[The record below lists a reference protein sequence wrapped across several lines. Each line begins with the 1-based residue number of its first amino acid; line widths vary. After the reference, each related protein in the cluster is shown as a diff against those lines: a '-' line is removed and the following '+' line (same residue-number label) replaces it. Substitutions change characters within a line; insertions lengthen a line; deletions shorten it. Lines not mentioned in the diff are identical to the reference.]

1 MDKNTGIGLVL
12 IAAILIGFSLFNRP
26 SQEELARRQHVQ
38 DSIAE
43 VNRARAEAAA
53 MQAAE
58 IDSLRAMEG
67 EVSSE
72 TTAEEKEALL
82 KAQYGTLAPAAEG
95 CNEGFAVESKLLKL
109 TFSPKGGIITKAE
122 LKNYKTYGDSINPL
136 VLFDEQDKKQSFTLV
151 TTDNRVL
158 STENLYFRALPISL
172 DTAGNQVLTFRLQT
186 VYPES
191 YLDFVYTIPD
201 SNYMIDFSIRAHE
214 MQHVL
219 AGNVNDLEMRW
230 EQQIPQQER
239 GRRFEERYAQLQ
251 YMFTNRDIE
260 KLSESKADREKVTGK
275 LRWIAYKDQFFSTV
289 MIARGEGFES
299 SVLESEPMNK
309 YSHYIKSY
317 KTNTSFAFDP
327 TGATSSDFSYYLG
340 PNHYHTLNAY
350 DDGKQKYERL
360 RLRELVPLG
369 WEIVAWINRILVIPM
384 FDLFKHWGLN
394 IGLIILLMTIVIK
407 LIIFPF
413 TFKSY
418 KSSAKMRALKP
429 QMDAINEKYPPEKM
443 AERQQA
449 TMALYSQAGVSPMA
463 GCLPMLFQ
471 FPVVMAMFWFF
482 PTAIELRG
490 ESFLWAEDLSTYD
503 AIISWD
509 KYIPVISWAFNNHL
523 SLFCILFTVT
533 NFGYTYIT
541 MQTQSTGN
549 DPTAKMMRWMM
560 YLMPLMFFFMFNDYA
575 AGLSYYYFLSL
586 LISILQTMIFRWT
599 LNDKRMLEEMEKAKA
614 KKKNAPKKKSGFMAR
629 LEQMQKE
636 QQARMREQI
645 KEQSKRQYR

>member
-26 SQEELARRQHVQ
+26 SEEELARRQHVQ
-38 DSIAE
+38 DSIAL
-43 VNRARAEAAA
+43 VNRQKAEAMAQQSA
-53 MQAAE
+53 VN
-58 IDSLRAMEG
+58 DSLRALAAQDTLS
-67 EVSSE
+67 V
-72 TTAEEKEALL
+72 EEIEAQHR
-82 KAQYGTLAPAAEG
+82 AQFGALAPAAQGSDEQQVI
-95 CNEGFAVESKLLKL
+95 ETKLFRL
-109 TFSPKGGIITKAE
+109 TFLPKGGMLSKAE

-136 VLFDEQDKKQSFTLV
+136 VLFAGSDKKQAFTLV
-151 TTDNRVL
+151 TAENRIL
-158 STENLYFRALPISL
+158 STENLYFKPLPVTT
-172 DTAGNQVLTFRLQT
+172 DTAGNQVVTFRLET

-201 SNYMIDFSIRAHE
+201 SNYMIGFDICAHK
-214 MQHVL
+214 MQNVL
-219 AGNVNDLEMRW
+219 AGNVNGLEMQW

-289 MIARGEGFES
+289 LIARGEGFETT
-299 SVLESEPMNK
+299 VLESEPLGK
-309 YSHYIKSY
+309 YTGYIKHY
-317 KTNTSFAFDP
+317 TANTTVAFDP
-327 TGATSSDFSYYLG
+327 TGNAPTAFSWYLG

-350 DDGKQKYERL
+350 DEGVQKYDRL

-384 FDLFKHWGLN
+384 FDLFKRWGLN
-394 IGLIILLMTIVIK
+394 MGIIILLMTIVIK

-418 KSSAKMRALKP
+418 KSAAKMRALKP
-429 QMDAINEKYPPEKM
+429 QVDEINEKYPPEKM

-449 TMALYSQAGVSPMA
+449 TMALYSQAGASPMA

-490 ESFLWAEDLSTYD
+490 ESFLWADDLSTYD
-503 AIISWD
+503 AILSWD
-509 KYIPVISWAFNNHL
+509 KYIPVLSWAFNNHL

-541 MQTQSTGN
+541 MQTQATAN
-549 DPTAKMMRWMM
+549 DPSAKMMRWMM

-599 LNDKRMLEEMEKAKA
+599 LNDKRMLEEMERAKA

-629 LEQMQKE
+629 LEAMQKE

-645 KEQSKRQYR
+645 KEQAKKQYR

>member
-26 SQEELARRQHVQ
+26 SEEELARRQHVQ
-38 DSIAE
+38 DSIAL
-43 VNRARAEAAA
+43 VNRQKAEAMAQQSA
-53 MQAAE
+53 VN
-58 IDSLRAMEG
+58 DSLRALAAQDTLS
-67 EVSSE
+67 V
-72 TTAEEKEALL
+72 EEIEAQHR
-82 KAQYGTLAPAAEG
+82 AQFGALAPAAQGSDEQQVI
-95 CNEGFAVESKLLKL
+95 ETKLFRL
-109 TFSPKGGIITKAE
+109 TFSPKGGMLSKAE

-136 VLFDEQDKKQSFTLV
+136 VLFAGSDKKQTFTLV
-151 TTDNRVL
+151 TAENRIL
-158 STENLYFRALPISL
+158 STENLYFKPQPVTT
-172 DTAGNQVLTFRLQT
+172 DTAGNQVVTFRLET

-201 SNYMIDFSIRAHE
+201 SNYMIGFDICAHK
-214 MQHVL
+214 MQNVL
-219 AGNVNDLEMRW
+219 AGNVNGLEMLW

-289 MIARGEGFES
+289 LIARGEGFETT
-299 SVLESEPMNK
+299 VLESEPLGK
-309 YSHYIKSY
+309 YTGYIKHY
-317 KTNTSFAFDP
+317 TANTTVAFDP
-327 TGATSSDFSYYLG
+327 TGNAPTAFSWYLG

-350 DDGKQKYERL
+350 DEGVQKYDRL

-384 FDLFKHWGLN
+384 FDLFKRWGLN
-394 IGLIILLMTIVIK
+394 MGIIILLMTIVIK

-418 KSSAKMRALKP
+418 KSAAKMRALKP
-429 QMDAINEKYPPEKM
+429 QVDEINEKYPPEKM

-449 TMALYSQAGVSPMA
+449 TMALYSQAGASPMA

-490 ESFLWAEDLSTYD
+490 ESFLWADDLSTYD
-503 AIISWD
+503 AILSWD

-541 MQTQSTGN
+541 MQTQATAN
-549 DPTAKMMRWMM
+549 DPSAKMMRWMM

-599 LNDKRMLEEMEKAKA
+599 LNDKRMLEEMERAKA

-629 LEQMQKE
+629 LEAMQKE

-645 KEQSKRQYR
+645 KEQAKKQYR

>member
-1 MDKNTGIGLVL
+1 MDKNTVIGLVL
-12 IAAILIGFSLFNRP
+12 IAGILIGFSLFNRP
-26 SQEELARRQHVQ
+26 SQEELERRQHVQ
-38 DSIAE
+38 DSIAL
-43 VNRARAEAAA
+43 VNRQRAEAAA
-53 MQAAE
+53 QQTA
-58 IDSLRAMEG
+58 INDSLRALEAA
-67 EVSSE
+67 EAPS
-72 TTAEEKEALL
+72 AEELEAMHR
-82 KAQYGTLAPAAEG
+82 AQFGALAPAAEG
-95 CNEGFAVESKLLKL
+95 INEMQVVETKLLRL
-109 TFSPKGGIITKAE
+109 TFSPKGGNVVKAE
-122 LKNYKTYGDSINPL
+122 LKNYKTYGDTLNPL
-136 VLFDEQDKKQSFTLV
+136 MLFAEQDKKQSFTLV
-151 TTDNRVL
+151 TAENRIL
-158 STENLYFRALPISL
+158 STENLYFQPQPLTI
-172 DTAGNQVLTFRLQT
+172 DTAGNQVLIFRLQS
-186 VYPES
+186 VYPDS

-201 SNYMIDFSIRAHE
+201 SNYMIGFDIRAHQ
-214 MQHVL
+214 MQNVL
-219 AGNVNDLEMRW
+219 AGNVNGLEMRW

-289 MIARGEGFES
+289 MIARGDGFETTM
-299 SVLESEPMNK
+299 LESEPLGK
-309 YSHYIKSY
+309 YSGYIKSY
-317 KTNTSFAFDP
+317 KTNTTVAFDP
-327 TGATSSDFSYYLG
+327 TGNTPSEFSFYIG

-350 DDGKQKYERL
+350 DEGLQKYDRL

-384 FDLFKHWGLN
+384 FDLFKRWGLN
-394 IGLIILLMTIVIK
+394 IGLIILLMTVVIK

-429 QMDAINEKYPPEKM
+429 QVDEINEKYPPEKM

-449 TMALYSQAGVSPMA
+449 TMALYQQAGASPMA

-490 ESFLWAEDLSTYD
+490 ESFLWADDLSTYD
-503 AIISWD
+503 AIISWN

-549 DPTAKMMRWMM
+549 DPSAKMMRWMM

-629 LEQMQKE
+629 LEAMQKE

-645 KEQSKRQYR
+645 KEQSKKQYR

>member
-26 SQEELARRQHVQ
+26 SEEELARRQHVQ
-38 DSIAE
+38 DSIALA
-43 VNRARAEAAA
+43 NQQRAQAVAEQTALT
-53 MQAAE
+53 
-58 IDSLRAMEG
+58 DSLSALEQQETLSEEEVEAMHR
-67 EVSSE
+67 
-72 TTAEEKEALL
+72 
-82 KAQYGTLAPAAEG
+82 AQYGALAAAAQGSE
-95 CNEGFAVESKLLKL
+95 EKQVIESKLLRL
-109 TFSPKGGIITKAE
+109 TFSPKGGMIVKAE
-122 LKNYKTYGDSINPL
+122 LKNYKTYGDTINPL
-136 VLFDEQDKKQSFTLV
+136 VLFAEQDKKQSITLV
-151 TTDNRVL
+151 TTDNRIL
-158 STENLYFRALPISL
+158 ATENLYFVPQPVRK
-172 DTAGNQVLTFRLQT
+172 DTAGNQVITYRLQS

-191 YLDFVYTIPD
+191 YLDFVYTVPD
-201 SNYMIDFSIRAHE
+201 SNYMIGFDIRAHE

-219 AGNVNDLEMRW
+219 AGNVNGLEMSW

-289 MIARGEGFES
+289 LIARGEGLETTT
-299 SVLESEPMNK
+299 LESEPLNK
-309 YSHYIKSY
+309 YSNYIKRY
-317 KTNTSFAFDP
+317 KANTTFAFDP
-327 TGATSSDFSYYLG
+327 TGATASQFSYYMG
-340 PNHYHTLNAY
+340 PNHYHTLNSY
-350 DDGKQKYERL
+350 DEGVQKYDRL

-384 FDLFKHWGLN
+384 FDLFKRWGLN
-394 IGLIILLMTIVIK
+394 MGLIILLMTIAIK

-429 QMDAINEKYPPEKM
+429 QVDEINEKYPPEKM

-449 TMALYSQAGVSPMA
+449 TMALYSQAGASPMA

-503 AIISWD
+503 AILSWD

-549 DPTAKMMRWMM
+549 DPSAKMMRWMM

-629 LEQMQKE
+629 LEAMQKE

-645 KEQSKRQYR
+645 KEQAKKQYR

>member
-1 MDKNTGIGLVL
+1 MDKNTAIGLGL

-26 SQEELARRQHVQ
+26 SQEELERRQRVQ
-38 DSIAE
+38 DSIAL
-43 VNRARAEAAA
+43 VNQQKAQAAA
-53 MQAAE
+53 QAAQL
-58 IDSLRAMEG
+58 DSLRALT
-67 EVSSE
+67 SE
-72 TTAEEKEALL
+72 NDTISAEDAEAQMR
-82 KAQYGTLAPAAEG
+82 AQFGSLAPAATGSDELFVIE
-95 CNEGFAVESKLLKL
+95 NKVLRLS
-109 TFSPKGGIITKAE
+109 FSPKGGMPVKAE
-122 LKNYKTYGDSINPL
+122 LKQYKTYGDTINPL
-136 VLFDEQDKKQSFTLV
+136 VLFDRQDKRQTFTLV
-151 TTDNRVL
+151 TAENRIL
-158 STENLYFRALPISL
+158 STENLYFVPKPVRV
-172 DTAGNQVLTFRLQT
+172 DTAGNQVVTFRLNS

-191 YLDFVYTIPD
+191 YIDFVYTVPD
-201 SNYMIDFSIRAHE
+201 SNYMLGFAIQAHQ
-214 MQHVL
+214 MQNVL
-219 AGNVNDLEMRW
+219 AGNVNGLEMLW
-230 EQQIPQQER
+230 EQKIPQQER

-260 KLSESKADREKVTGK
+260 KLSESKADRQKETGK
-275 LRWIAYKDQFFSTV
+275 IRWIAYKDQFFSTV
-289 MIARGEGFES
+289 MIADGEGFETS
-299 SVLESEPMNK
+299 TLESEPMNK
-309 YSHYIKSY
+309 YSDYIKQY
-317 KTNTSFAFDP
+317 KTNTSVAFDP
-327 TGATSSDFSYYLG
+327 TGVNPSLFRLYVG

-350 DDGKQKYERL
+350 DAGKQKYERL

-384 FDLFKHWGLN
+384 FDLFKRWGLN
-394 IGLIILLMTIVIK
+394 MGLIILLMTIVIK

-429 QMDAINEKYPPEKM
+429 QVDEINEKYPPEKM

-449 TMALYSQAGVSPMA
+449 TMALYTQAGASPMS

-471 FPVVMAMFWFF
+471 FPVIMAMFWFF

-509 KYIPVISWAFNNHL
+509 RYIPVLSWAFNNHL
-523 SLFCILFTVT
+523 SLFCILFTIT

-549 DPTAKMMRWMM
+549 DPSAKMMRWMM

-575 AGLSYYYFLSL
+575 AGLSYYYFVSL

-599 LNDKRMLEEMEKAKA
+599 LDDKRMLAEMEKAKL
-614 KKKNAPKKKSGFMAR
+614 KKKNSPKRKSGFMAR
-629 LEQMQKE
+629 LEAMQKE

-645 KEQSKRQYR
+645 KEQSKKQYK

>member
-1 MDKNTGIGLVL
+1 M

-26 SQEELARRQHVQ
+26 SEEELARRQHVQ
-38 DSIAE
+38 DSIAL
-43 VNRARAEAAA
+43 VNRQKAEAMAQQSA
-53 MQAAE
+53 VN
-58 IDSLRAMEG
+58 DSLRALAAQDTLS
-67 EVSSE
+67 V
-72 TTAEEKEALL
+72 EEKEAQHR
-82 KAQYGTLAPAAEG
+82 AQFGALAPAAQGSDEQQVI
-95 CNEGFAVESKLLKL
+95 ETKLFRL
-109 TFSPKGGIITKAE
+109 TFSPKGGMLSKAE

-136 VLFDEQDKKQSFTLV
+136 VLFAEKDKKQTFTLV
-151 TTDNRVL
+151 TAENRIL
-158 STENLYFRALPISL
+158 STENLYFKPQPVTT
-172 DTAGNQVLTFRLQT
+172 DTAGNQVVTFRLET

-201 SNYMIDFSIRAHE
+201 SNYMIGLDIRAHK
-214 MQHVL
+214 MQNVL
-219 AGNVNDLEMRW
+219 AGNVNGLEMLW

-289 MIARGEGFES
+289 LIARGEGFETT
-299 SVLESEPMNK
+299 VLESEPLGK
-309 YSHYIKSY
+309 YTGYIKHY
-317 KTNTSFAFDP
+317 TTNTTLAFDP
-327 TGATSSDFSYYLG
+327 TGNAPTAFSWYLG

-350 DDGKQKYERL
+350 DEGVQKYDRL

-384 FDLFKHWGLN
+384 FDLFKRWGLN
-394 IGLIILLMTIVIK
+394 MGIIILLMTIVIK

-418 KSSAKMRALKP
+418 KSAAKMRALKP
-429 QMDAINEKYPPEKM
+429 QVDEINEKYPPEKM

-449 TMALYSQAGVSPMA
+449 TMALYSQAGASPMA

-490 ESFLWAEDLSTYD
+490 ESFLWADDLSTYD
-503 AIISWD
+503 AILSWD

-541 MQTQSTGN
+541 MQTQATAN
-549 DPTAKMMRWMM
+549 DPSAKMMRWMM

-599 LNDKRMLEEMEKAKA
+599 LNDKRMLEEMERAKA

-629 LEQMQKE
+629 LEAMQKE

-645 KEQSKRQYR
+645 KEQAKKQYR

>member
-26 SQEELARRQHVQ
+26 SEEELARRQHVQ
-38 DSIAE
+38 DSIAL
-43 VNRARAEAAA
+43 VNRQKAEAMAQQSA
-53 MQAAE
+53 VN
-58 IDSLRAMEG
+58 DSLRALAAQDTLSVEEI
-67 EVSSE
+67 EVQHR
-72 TTAEEKEALL
+72 
-82 KAQYGTLAPAAEG
+82 AQFGALAPAAQG
-95 CNEGFAVESKLLKL
+95 S
-109 TFSPKGGIITKAE
+109 
-122 LKNYKTYGDSINPL
+122 
-136 VLFDEQDKKQSFTLV
+136 DEQ
-151 TTDNRVL
+151 
-158 STENLYFRALPISL
+158 
-172 DTAGNQVLTFRLQT
+172 QVIETKLFRLET

-201 SNYMIDFSIRAHE
+201 SNYMIGFDIRAHK
-214 MQHVL
+214 MQNVL
-219 AGNVNDLEMRW
+219 AGNVNGLEMLW

-289 MIARGEGFES
+289 LIARGEGFETT
-299 SVLESEPMNK
+299 VLESEPLGK
-309 YSHYIKSY
+309 YTGYIKHY
-317 KTNTSFAFDP
+317 TTNTTLAFDP
-327 TGATSSDFSYYLG
+327 TGNAPTAFSWYLG

-350 DDGKQKYERL
+350 DEGVQKYDRL

-384 FDLFKHWGLN
+384 FDLFKRWGLN
-394 IGLIILLMTIVIK
+394 MGIIILLMTIVIK

-418 KSSAKMRALKP
+418 KSAAKMRALKP
-429 QMDAINEKYPPEKM
+429 QVDEINEKYPPEKM

-449 TMALYSQAGVSPMA
+449 TMALYSQAGASPMA

-490 ESFLWAEDLSTYD
+490 ESFLWADDLSTYD
-503 AIISWD
+503 AILSWD

-541 MQTQSTGN
+541 MQTQATAN
-549 DPTAKMMRWMM
+549 DPSAKMMRPSTVPNSSFVSAMM
-560 YLMPLMFFFMFNDYA
+560 MPCSA
-575 AGLSYYYFLSL
+575 AWSAAFL
-586 LISILQTMIFRWT
+586 
-599 LNDKRMLEEMEKAKA
+599 
-614 KKKNAPKKKSGFMAR
+614 
-629 LEQMQKE
+629 
-636 QQARMREQI
+636 
-645 KEQSKRQYR
+645 

>member
-26 SQEELARRQHVQ
+26 SEEELARRQHVQ
-38 DSIAE
+38 DSIAQ
-43 VNRARAEAAA
+43 VNQQRAEAAA
-53 MQAAE
+53 QQLALT
-58 IDSLRAMEG
+58 DSLSALEPQ
-67 EVSSE
+67 
-72 TTAEEKEALL
+72 AEQTEEEIEALHR
-82 KAQYGTLAPAAEG
+82 AQFGALAPAAKGSDEQQV
-95 CNEGFAVESKLLKL
+95 VETKLLKL
-109 TFSPKGGIITKAE
+109 TFSPKGGMLSKAE
-122 LKNYKTYGDSINPL
+122 LKNYKTYGDTINPL
-136 VLFDEQDKKQSFTLV
+136 VLFAGQDKRQTFTLV
-151 TTDNRVL
+151 TAENRIL
-158 STENLYFRALPISL
+158 STENLYFTLQPL
-172 DTAGNQVLTFRLQT
+172 TTDTAGNQVVTFRLET

-201 SNYMIDFSIRAHE
+201 SNYMIGFDIRAHQ
-214 MQHVL
+214 MQNVL
-219 AGNVNDLEMRW
+219 AGNVNGLEMQW

-260 KLSESKADREKVTGK
+260 KMSESKADHEKVTGK

-289 MIARGEGFES
+289 LIARGEGFETTT
-299 SVLESEPMNK
+299 LESEPLGK
-309 YSHYIKSY
+309 YSGYIKQY
-317 KTNTSFAFDP
+317 KTNTTVGFDP
-327 TGATSSDFSYYLG
+327 TGADATTFSWYLG
-340 PNHYHTLNAY
+340 PNHYHTLSSY
-350 DDGKQKYERL
+350 DEGVQKYERL

-384 FDLFKHWGLN
+384 FDLFKRWGLN
-394 IGLIILLMTIVIK
+394 IGLIILLMTVVIK

-429 QMDAINEKYPPEKM
+429 QVDEINEKYPPEKM

-449 TMALYSQAGVSPMA
+449 TMALYSQAGASPMA

-503 AIISWD
+503 AILEWD

-549 DPTAKMMRWMM
+549 DPSAKMMRWMM

-586 LISILQTMIFRWT
+586 LISIMQTMIFRWT

-629 LEQMQKE
+629 LEAMQKE

-645 KEQSKRQYR
+645 KEQSKKQYR

>member
-1 MDKNTGIGLVL
+1 MDKNTVIGLIL
-12 IAAILIGFSLFNRP
+12 IAGILIGFSLFNRP
-26 SQEELARRQHVQ
+26 SEEELARRQHVQ
-38 DSIAE
+38 DSIE
-43 VNRARAEAAA
+43 LVNRQKAEALAQQTA
-53 MQAAE
+53 LN
-58 IDSLRAMEG
+58 DSLRALE
-67 EVSSE
+67 
-72 TTAEEKEALL
+72 AEIAPTEEELEAQHR
-82 KAQYGTLAPAAEG
+82 AQFGALAPAAQGSDELSII
-95 CNEGFAVESKLLKL
+95 ETQLLRL
-109 TFSPKGGIITKAE
+109 TFSPKGGMLSKVE
-122 LKNYKTYGDSINPL
+122 LKNYKTYGDTINPL
-136 VLFDEQDKKQSFTLV
+136 VLFAPSDKKQTFTLV
-151 TTDNRVL
+151 TAENRIL
-158 STENLYFRALPISL
+158 STENLYFHLQPITT
-172 DTAGNQVLTFRLQT
+172 DTAGNQVVTFRLET
-186 VYPES
+186 IYPES

-201 SNYMIDFSIRAHE
+201 SNYMIGFDICAHQ
-214 MQHVL
+214 MQNVL
-219 AGNVNDLEMRW
+219 AGNVNGLEMQW

-289 MIARGEGFES
+289 LIARGEGFETTM
-299 SVLESEPMNK
+299 LESEPLGK
-309 YSHYIKSY
+309 YTGYIKHY
-317 KTNTSFAFDP
+317 TTNTTIAFDP
-327 TGATSSDFSYYLG
+327 TGNAPTAFNWYLG
-340 PNHYHTLNAY
+340 PNHYHTLNSY
-350 DDGKQKYERL
+350 DEGVQKYDRL

-384 FDLFKHWGLN
+384 FDLFKRWGLN
-394 IGLIILLMTIVIK
+394 MGIIILLMTIVIK

-418 KSSAKMRALKP
+418 KSAAKMRALKP
-429 QMDAINEKYPPEKM
+429 QVDEINEKYPPEKM

-449 TMALYSQAGVSPMA
+449 TMALYQQAGASPMA

-503 AIISWD
+503 AVISWD
-509 KYIPVISWAFNNHL
+509 RYIPVISWAFNNHL
-523 SLFCILFTVT
+523 SLFCVLFTIT
-533 NFGYTYIT
+533 NFGYTFIT
-541 MQTQSTGN
+541 MQTQATAN
-549 DPTAKMMRWMM
+549 DPSAKMMRWMM

-629 LEQMQKE
+629 LEAMQKE

-645 KEQSKRQYR
+645 KEQAKKQYR

>member
-1 MDKNTGIGLVL
+1 MDKNTAIGLGL

-26 SQEELARRQHVQ
+26 SQEELERRQRVQ
-38 DSIAE
+38 DSIAL
-43 VNRARAEAAA
+43 VNQQKAQATA
-53 MQAAE
+53 QAAQM
-58 IDSLRAMEG
+58 DSLRALAAVNDTLSQE
-67 EVSSE
+67 EV
-72 TTAEEKEALL
+72 EAQMR
-82 KAQYGTLAPAAEG
+82 AQFGSLAPAAEG
-95 CNEGFAVESKLLKL
+95 SDELVVIENKVLRLS
-109 TFSPKGGIITKAE
+109 FSPKGGMLTKAE
-122 LKNYKTYGDSINPL
+122 LKQYKTYGDTINPL
-136 VLFDEQDKKQSFTLV
+136 VLFDRHDKRQTFTLV
-151 TTDNRVL
+151 TAENRIL
-158 STENLYFRALPISL
+158 STENLYFVPQPLQV
-172 DTAGNQVLTFRLQT
+172 DTAGNQVLTLRLNS

-191 YLDFVYTIPD
+191 YIDFVYTIPD
-201 SNYMIDFSIRAHE
+201 SNYMLGFAIQAHK
-214 MQHVL
+214 MQNVL
-219 AGNVNDLEMRW
+219 AGNVNGLEMLW
-230 EQQIPQQER
+230 EQKIPQQER

-260 KLSESKADREKVTGK
+260 KLSESKADRQKETGK
-275 LRWIAYKDQFFSTV
+275 IRWIAYKDQFFSTV
-289 MIARGEGFES
+289 MIADGEGFETTM
-299 SVLESEPMNK
+299 LESEPMNK
-309 YSHYIKSY
+309 YSAYIKQY
-317 KTNTSFAFDP
+317 KTNTTVAFDP
-327 TGATSSDFSYYLG
+327 AGANPSLFRLYVG

-350 DDGKQKYERL
+350 DAGKQKYERL

-384 FDLFKHWGLN
+384 FDLFKRWGLN
-394 IGLIILLMTIVIK
+394 MGLIILLMTIVIK

-429 QMDAINEKYPPEKM
+429 QVDEINEKYPPEKM

-449 TMALYSQAGVSPMA
+449 TMALYSQAGASPMS

-471 FPVVMAMFWFF
+471 FPVIMAMFWFF

-490 ESFLWAEDLSTYD
+490 ESFLWADDLSTYD

-509 KYIPVISWAFNNHL
+509 RYIPVLSWAFNNHL
-523 SLFCILFTVT
+523 SLFCILFTIT

-549 DPTAKMMRWMM
+549 DPSAKMMRWMM

-575 AGLSYYYFLSL
+575 AGLSYYYFVSL
-586 LISILQTMIFRWT
+586 LISIIQTMIFRWT
-599 LNDKRMLEEMEKAKA
+599 LDDKRMLAEMEKAKQ

-629 LEQMQKE
+629 LEAMQKE

-645 KEQSKRQYR
+645 KEQSKKQYR